1 MKNQEKR
8 ILIFLIL
15 LSTLILTS
23 ISIFTSYATYVT
35 NPPNILLI
43 MGFSQ
48 MQISIIILFGCLGI
62 FSMFWSLIFIGRKE
76 MY

>member
-8 ILIFLIL
+8 ILIFVIL

-48 MQISIIILFGCLGI
+48 MQISIMIFFISLGI
-62 FSMFWSLIFIGRKE
+62 FSTFWSTIFLGRKK
-76 MY
+76 